1 MFEQL
6 LEAIAQGLA
15 RLGIP
20 YMLIGGQAVLLYGEP
35 RLTRDIDVTL
45 GVGPERL
52 SELLE
57 WVRSIG
63 WQVLV
68 EAPADFVGKTMVL
81 PCLEP
86 ASGIRVDFVF
96 SFSAYEQQALT
107 HVRRVPIGGA
117 QVSFASLE
125 DLIIHKVLAG
135 RPRDLEDVRSVLLK
149 NRTFD
154 LEYVQRWLREF
165 DLLDIKPE
173 VRPKILKHNAA
184 RLLGLGASEG

>member
-6 LEAIAQGLA
+6 LESIARGLE

-45 GVGPERL
+45 GTGPERL
-52 SELLE
+52 SEVLE
-57 WVRSIG
+57 WVRGNG

-68 EAPADFVGKTMVL
+68 EAPAEFVGKTMVL

-86 ASGIRVDFVF
+86 ASGIRMDLIF
-96 SFSAYEQQALT
+96 SFSPYEEQALK
-107 HVRRVPIGGA
+107 HARRVPLAGTE
-117 QVSFASLE
+117 VCFASLE

-135 RPRDLEDVRSVLLK
+135 RPRDLEDVRSILLK

-154 LEYVQRWLREF
+154 VEYIHHWLREF
-165 DLLDIKPE
+165 D
-173 VRPKILKHNAA
+173 RS
-184 RLLGLGASEG
+184 LGENSLERFEDLRKERQS

>member
-6 LEAIAQGLA
+6 LEAIARGLE

-52 SELLE
+52 SEVLE
-57 WVRSIG
+57 WVRGNG

-68 EAPADFVGKTMVL
+68 EAPVEFVGKTMIL

-86 ASGIRVDFVF
+86 ASGIRMDLIF
-96 SFSAYEQQALT
+96 SFSPYEQQALKRA
-107 HVRRVPIGGA
+107 RRVPLSRA
-117 QVSFASLE
+117 QVCFASLE

-135 RPRDLEDVRSVLLK
+135 RPRDLEDVRGILLK
-149 NRTFD
+149 NPGFD
-154 LEYVQRWLREF
+154 LEYIHRWLREF
-165 DLLDIKPE
+165 DRSLGEKSLERFKEARQAP
-173 VRPKILKHNAA
+173 PKA
-184 RLLGLGASEG
+184 